1 MDIEYTAIRNFVN
14 INDLQYMWD
23 KGVRSEHFFD
33 DSIKEIYKFSLDY
46 LIKSEF
52 KLAPTENLLKI
63 KFQSYFKDKEW
74 PSEEYLVHIVTE
86 DLLEKYRSANVQK
99 VLFESANELDND
111 PERAISL
118 AISKLSKIQEDT
130 STRERIEVYK
140 DGFQHRVDEYIDSTI
155 DLEKSKKRKGIYF
168 GWDLINDQIYG
179 IHPGE
184 LAVIAGYTGIG
195 KSLTGAKL
203 ALEAARR
210 GTKVYLLNLEL
221 DKELQLKRLDCLAS
235 GVSFTKY
242 ERGELNSLE
251 LEKLKNARAEIE
263 SFGDNLLVD
272 TPSHA
277 SERTVQDLYSRAK
290 LWGAE
295 LVIGDQLSWLTP
307 EGNYR
312 NSGNAQSSQMAELI
326 VDITRINKEMN
337 LASIWLVQFNRESQS
352 KSKQRGGLQHIAL
365 SSQIE
370 QNVSIAIGISAT
382 QEMMKQEVKVFE
394 ILKSRRSSLKS
405 YLMEY
410 AMDEKTSIEVI
421 KEYDVDSNQDPTGD
435 S

>member
-1 MDIEYTAIRNFVN
+1 MDLEYTAIRNFVN
-14 INDLQYMWD
+14 INDLQYLWD
-23 KGVRSEHFFD
+23 KGIRAEHFFD
-33 DSIKEIYKFSLDY
+33 NSIREIYSFSLDY

-52 KLAPTENLLKI
+52 KSAPTENLLKI
-63 KFQSYFKDKEW
+63 KFQSYFNDAGW
-74 PSEEYLVHIVTE
+74 PVEEYLVHIITD
-86 DLLEKYRSANVQK
+86 DLLERYRRAKVQK
-99 VLFESANELDND
+99 ILLESADTLDDD
-111 PERAISL
+111 PEKAINI
-118 AISKLSKIQEDT
+118 AVSKLIKVQEDT
-130 STRERIEVYK
+130 ATRERIEVY
-140 DGFQHRVDEYIDSTI
+140 GEHFQHRVDEYIDSTI

-168 GWDLINDQIYG
+168 GWDLINDQLYG

-184 LAVIAGYTGIG
+184 LAVIAGYTGVG

-221 DKELQLKRLDCLAS
+221 DKELELKRLDCLVS

-242 ERGELNSLE
+242 ERGELNSIE
-251 LEKLKNARAEIE
+251 LEKLKSARGIIE
-263 SFGDNLLVD
+263 SFGDNLLID
-272 TPSHA
+272 TPSNA
-277 SERTVQDLYSRAK
+277 NERTVQDLYNRAK

-307 EGNYR
+307 EGNYKG
-312 NSGNAQSSQMAELI
+312 SSNAQTAQMSELI

-337 LASIWLVQFNRESQS
+337 LASIWLVQFNRDSQNR
-352 KSKQRGGLQHIAL
+352 SKQRGGLQHIAL

-382 QEMMKQEVKVFE
+382 QEMIKQEVKVFE
-394 ILKSRRSSLKS
+394 ILKSRRSGLKS

-421 KEYDVDSNQDPTGD
+421 KEMDPDSDTNGD
-435 S
+435 

>member
-1 MDIEYTAIRNFVN
+1 MAIRNFVN
-14 INDLQYMWD
+14 LNDLQYFWD
-23 KGVRSEHFFD
+23 KGIRTEHFFD
-33 DSIKEIYKFSLDY
+33 NSIREIYNFSLDY

-52 KLAPTENLLKI
+52 KSSPTENLLKI
-63 KFQSYFKDKEW
+63 KFESYFNNNGW
-74 PSEEYLVHIVTE
+74 PTEEYLAHIITN
-86 DLLEKYRSANVQK
+86 DLLEKYRRANVQK
-99 VLFESANELDND
+99 VLLEAAEELDND
-111 PERAISL
+111 PERAISI
-118 AISKLSKIQEDT
+118 AISKLSKVQEDT
-130 STRERIEVYK
+130 ATRERIEIYK
-140 DGFQHRVDEYIDSTI
+140 DGFQHRVEEYIDSTI

-168 GWDLINDQIYG
+168 GWDLINDQLYG

-195 KSLTGAKL
+195 KSLTGAKI

-221 DKELQLKRLDCLAS
+221 EKELQLKRLDCLAS
-235 GVSFTKY
+235 GVSYTKY

-251 LEKLKNARAEIE
+251 LTKLKEARLEIE
-263 SFGDNLLVD
+263 SFGDNLLID
-272 TPSHA
+272 TPTLS

-295 LVIGDQLSWLTP
+295 MIVGDQLSWLTP
-307 EGNYR
+307 EGNYK
-312 NSGNAQSSQMAELI
+312 NSNNFQMQQMSELI
-326 VDITRINKEMN
+326 TDITRINKEMN
-337 LASIWLVQFNRESQS
+337 LASVWLVQFNRESQS
-352 KSKQRGGLQHIAL
+352 KQKQRGGLQHIAL

-382 QEMMKQEVKVFE
+382 KEMMEQEVKVFE

-410 AMDEKTSIEVI
+410 TMGDRTCIEVI
-421 KEYDVDSNQDPTGD
+421 KELDMDDDSVGD
-435 S
+435 

>member
-1 MDIEYTAIRNFVN
+1 MDLEYTAIRNFVN
-14 INDLQYMWD
+14 VNDLQYMWD

-33 DSIKEIYKFSLDY
+33 NSIREVYNFSLDY

-52 KLAPTENLLKI
+52 KTAPTENLLKI
-63 KFQSYFKDKEW
+63 KFESYFNNNGW
-74 PSEEYLVHIVTE
+74 PNEEYLVHIITD
-86 DLLEKYRSANVQK
+86 DLLEKYRRANVQK
-99 VLFESANELDND
+99 ILLESADALDDD
-111 PERAISL
+111 PEKAINL
-118 AISKLSKIQEDT
+118 AISRLSKVQEIT

-140 DGFQHRVDEYIDSTI
+140 DGFQNRIDEYIDSTI

-168 GWDLINDQIYG
+168 GWDLINDQLYG

-184 LAVIAGYTGIG
+184 LAVIVGYTGIG

-203 ALEAARR
+203 ALEAAKR

-221 DKELQLKRLDCLAS
+221 DKELELKRLDCLVS
-235 GVSFTKY
+235 GVSFAKY
-242 ERGELNSLE
+242 ERGELTPVE
-251 LEKLKNARAEIE
+251 LQKLKNARTEIE
-263 SFGDNLLVD
+263 SFGDNLLID

-312 NSGNAQSSQMAELI
+312 NSGNAQSNQMGELI

-337 LASIWLVQFNRESQS
+337 LASIWLVQFNRDSQN
-352 KSKQRGGLQHIAL
+352 KKNQRGGLQHIAL

-405 YLMEY
+405 YLMTY
-410 AMDEKTSIEVI
+410 AMEEETAIEVI
-421 KEYDVDSNQDPTGD
+421 KELDVDQDTDTVGD
-435 S
+435 

>member
-1 MDIEYTAIRNFVN
+1 MDLEYTAIRNFVN
-14 INDLQYMWD
+14 VNDLQYLWD
-23 KGVRSEHFFD
+23 KGIRSEHFFD
-33 DSIKEIYKFSLDY
+33 NSIREIYNFSLDY

-52 KLAPTENLLKI
+52 KSAPTENLLRI
-63 KFQSYFKDKEW
+63 KFGSYLNSVGW
-74 PSEEYLVHIVTE
+74 PSEEYLVHIITD
-86 DLLEKYRSANVQK
+86 DLLEKYRRVNVQK
-99 VLFESANELDND
+99 ILLESANILDDD
-111 PERAISL
+111 PGKAINL
-118 AISKLSKIQEDT
+118 AISKLTKVQEDT
-130 STRERIEVYK
+130 ATRERIEVYK

-184 LAVIAGYTGIG
+184 LAVIAGYAGIG

-210 GTKVYLLNLEL
+210 GTKVYLFNLEL
-221 DKELQLKRLDCLAS
+221 DKELELKRLDCLAS

-251 LEKLKNARAEIE
+251 LERLVNARAQIE
-263 SFGDNLLVD
+263 SFGHNLLID
-272 TPSHA
+272 TPSYA

-307 EGNYR
+307 EGNYKGS
-312 NSGNAQSSQMAELI
+312 NNIQTAQMSELI

-337 LASIWLVQFNRESQS
+337 LASIWLVQFNRDSQS
-352 KSKQRGGLQHIAL
+352 TSKQRGGLQHIAL

-370 QNVSIAIGISAT
+370 QNVSIAMGISAT
-382 QEMMKQEVKVFE
+382 QEMMRQEIKVFE

-410 AMDEKTSIEVI
+410 AMDDKTSIEVI
-421 KEYDVDSNQDPTGD
+421 KELNTDVDSPDDEG
-435 S
+435 

>member
-1 MDIEYTAIRNFVN
+1 MDLEFTAIRNFTNV
-14 INDLQYMWD
+14 NDLQYLWD
-23 KGVRSEHFFD
+23 KGIKLEHFFD
-33 DSIKEIYKFSLDY
+33 NSIREIYKFCLDY

-52 KLAPTENLLKI
+52 KSAPTENLLKI
-63 KFQSYFKDKEW
+63 KFENYFRTNGW
-74 PSEEYLVHIVTE
+74 PTEEYLVHIVTD
-86 DLLEKYRSANVQK
+86 DLLERYRRANVQK
-99 VLFESANELDND
+99 VLLEAANIVDDD
-111 PERAISL
+111 PEKSIST
-118 AISKLSKIQEDT
+118 AISKLSRIQEDT

-140 DGFQHRVDEYIDSTI
+140 DGYQRRIDEYIDSTI

-168 GWDLINDQIYG
+168 GWDLINDHLYG

-195 KSLTGAKL
+195 KSLSGAKL

-235 GVSFTKY
+235 GISFAKY
-242 ERGELNSLE
+242 ERGELNFAE
-251 LEKLKNARAEIE
+251 LERLKKAREEIE
-263 SFGDNLLVD
+263 LFGDNLLID

-277 SERTVQDLYSRAK
+277 SERTVQELYSRAK

-295 LVIGDQLSWLTP
+295 LIVGDQLSWLTP
-307 EGNYR
+307 EGSYTHSNNY
-312 NSGNAQSSQMAELI
+312 QTQQMSELI

-352 KSKQRGGLQHIAL
+352 KQKQRGGLQHIAL

-382 QEMMKQEVKVFE
+382 QEMIKQEIKVFE

-410 AMDEKTSIEVI
+410 AMEEKTSIEII
-421 KEYDVDSNQDPTGD
+421 KELDVDEDFGGD
-435 S
+435 

>member
-1 MDIEYTAIRNFVN
+1 MDLEYTAIRNFVN

-33 DSIKEIYKFSLDY
+33 NSIREIYNFSLDY

-52 KLAPTENLLKI
+52 KSAPTENLLKI
-63 KFQSYFKDKEW
+63 KFESYFNDTGW
-74 PSEEYLVHIVTE
+74 PTEEYLVHIITN
-86 DLLEKYRSANVQK
+86 DLLEKYRRANVQK
-99 VLFESANELDND
+99 ILMEAANEVDND
-111 PERAISL
+111 PEKAISL
-118 AISKLSKIQEDT
+118 AISKLSKVQEDT
-130 STRERIEVYK
+130 STRERIEVYGE
-140 DGFQHRVDEYIDSTI
+140 GFQRRVEEYIDSTI
-155 DLEKSKKRKGIYF
+155 DLDKLKKRKGIYF

-221 DKELQLKRLDCLAS
+221 DKELQMKRLDCLAC
-235 GVSFTKY
+235 GVSFSKY

-251 LEKLKNARAEIE
+251 LEQLKNARVEIE
-263 SFGDNLLVD
+263 ALGNNLLVD

-312 NSGNAQSSQMAELI
+312 NSGNAQSNQMAELI

-337 LASIWLVQFNRESQS
+337 LASIWLVQFNRDSQN
-352 KSKQRGGLQHIAL
+352 KSKQRGGLNHIAL

-394 ILKSRRSSLKS
+394 ILKSRRSGNKS

-421 KEYDVDSNQDPTGD
+421 KELDLDADSVGD
-435 S
+435 

>member
-1 MDIEYTAIRNFVN
+1 MDLEYTAIRNFVN
-14 INDLQYMWD
+14 VNDLQYLWD

-33 DSIKEIYKFSLDY
+33 NSIREIYNFALDY

-52 KLAPTENLLKI
+52 KSAPTENLLKI
-63 KFQSYFKDKEW
+63 KFESYFNTTGW
-74 PSEEYLVHIVTE
+74 PSEEYLVHIITD
-86 DLLEKYRSANVQK
+86 DLLEKYRRANVQK
-99 VLFESANELDND
+99 ILFESAEALDND
-111 PERAISL
+111 PEKAINL
-118 AISKLSKIQEDT
+118 AISRLSKVQEDT

-140 DGFQHRVDEYIDSTI
+140 DGFQHRVDDYIDSTI

-168 GWDLINDQIYG
+168 GWDLINDQLYG

-184 LAVIAGYTGIG
+184 LAVIVGYTGIG

-221 DKELQLKRLDCLAS
+221 DKELELKRLDCLVS
-235 GVSFTKY
+235 GVSFAKY

-251 LEKLKNARAEIE
+251 LEQLKSARAEIE
-263 SFGDNLLVD
+263 SFGENLLID

-312 NSGNAQSSQMAELI
+312 GNGNAQTASMGELI

-337 LASIWLVQFNRESQS
+337 LASIWLVQFNRDSQN
-352 KSKQRGGLQHIAL
+352 KKNQRGGLQHIAL

-370 QNVSIAIGISAT
+370 QNVSMAIGISAT

-410 AMDEKTSIEVI
+410 AMDDKTSIEVI
-421 KEYDVDSNQDPTGD
+421 KELDIDADTAGD
-435 S
+435 GD

>member
-1 MDIEYTAIRNFVN
+1 MDLEYTAIRNFVN
-14 INDLQYMWD
+14 INDLKYLWD
-23 KGVRSEHFFD
+23 KGIRAEHFFD
-33 DSIKEIYKFSLDY
+33 NSIREIYSFSLDY

-52 KLAPTENLLKI
+52 KSAPTENLLKI
-63 KFQSYFKDKEW
+63 KFESYFNDAGW
-74 PSEEYLVHIVTE
+74 PTEEYLVHIITD
-86 DLLEKYRSANVQK
+86 DLLERYRRAKVQK
-99 VLFESANELDND
+99 ILLESADTLDDD
-111 PERAISL
+111 PEKAINI
-118 AISKLSKIQEDT
+118 AVSKLIKIQEDT
-130 STRERIEVYK
+130 ATRERIEVY
-140 DGFQHRVDEYIDSTI
+140 GEHFQHRVDEYIDSTI

-168 GWDLINDQIYG
+168 GWDLINDQLYG

-184 LAVIAGYTGIG
+184 LAVIAGYTGVG

-221 DKELQLKRLDCLAS
+221 DKELELKRLDCLVS

-242 ERGELNSLE
+242 ERGELNSIE
-251 LEKLKNARAEIE
+251 LEKLKSARGIIE
-263 SFGDNLLVD
+263 SFGDNLLID
-272 TPSHA
+272 TPSNA
-277 SERTVQDLYSRAK
+277 NERTVQDLYNRAK

-307 EGNYR
+307 EGNYKGSS
-312 NSGNAQSSQMAELI
+312 NTQTAQMSELI

-337 LASIWLVQFNRESQS
+337 LASIWLVQFNRDSQNR
-352 KSKQRGGLQHIAL
+352 SKQRGGLQHIAL

-382 QEMMKQEVKVFE
+382 QEMIKQEIKVFE
-394 ILKSRRSSLKS
+394 ILKSRRSGLKS

-421 KEYDVDSNQDPTGD
+421 KEMDPDSDTNGD
-435 S
+435 

>member
-1 MDIEYTAIRNFVN
+1 MDLESTAIRNFVN
-14 INDLQYMWD
+14 VNDLQYLWD
-23 KGVRSEHFFD
+23 KGIRAEHFFD
-33 DSIKEIYKFSLDY
+33 NSIREIYNFSLDY

-52 KLAPTENLLKI
+52 KSAPTENLLKI
-63 KFQSYFKDKEW
+63 KFQSYFNDVGW
-74 PSEEYLVHIVTE
+74 PTEEYLVHIITE
-86 DLLEKYRSANVQK
+86 DLLEKYRRAKVQRI
-99 VLFESANELDND
+99 LLESADALDDD
-111 PERAISL
+111 PEKAISI
-118 AISKLSKIQEDT
+118 AVSKLTKVQEDT
-130 STRERIEVYK
+130 ATRERIEVYK
-140 DGFQHRVDEYIDSTI
+140 DNFQHRVEEYIDSTI

-168 GWDLINDQIYG
+168 GWDMINDQLYG

-184 LAVIAGYTGIG
+184 LAVIAGYTGVG

-210 GTKVYLLNLEL
+210 GTKVYLFNLEL
-221 DKELQLKRLDCLAS
+221 DKELELKRLDCLLS

-242 ERGELNSLE
+242 ERGELNYLE
-251 LEKLKNARAEIE
+251 LEQLKNARAEIE
-263 SFGDNLLVD
+263 SFGENLLID
-272 TPSHA
+272 TPSNA

-312 NSGNAQSSQMAELI
+312 GSSNTQTAQMSELI

-337 LASIWLVQFNRESQS
+337 LASIWLVQFNRDSQN

-382 QEMMKQEVKVFE
+382 HEMVKQEVKVFE
-394 ILKSRRSSLKS
+394 ILKSRRSGLKS

-410 AMDEKTSIEVI
+410 AMDDKTSIEVI
-421 KEYDVDSNQDPTGD
+421 KELDTDSDSNGD